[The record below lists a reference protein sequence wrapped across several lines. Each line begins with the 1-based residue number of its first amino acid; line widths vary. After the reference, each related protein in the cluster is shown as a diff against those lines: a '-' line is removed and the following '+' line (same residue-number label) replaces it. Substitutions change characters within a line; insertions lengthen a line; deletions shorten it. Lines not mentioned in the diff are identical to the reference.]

1 MLKELDFTGEL
12 TMNREDWL
20 REEQGETARELAELL
35 RLTQEM
41 GRRLCNETHGEMY
54 DEVRLLMSLLHQT
67 RAQADLI
74 DAQLNSADP
83 LAELLRRR
91 EARQ

>member
-1 MLKELDFTGEL
+1 
-12 TMNREDWL
+12 MNHEHWL
-20 REEQGETARELAELL
+20 REEQAETAHELANIM
-35 RLTQEM
+35 RLAQEM

-67 RAQADLI
+67 RAQADVI
-74 DAQLNSADP
+74 DAQLNAEDP

-91 EARQ
+91 ELRG

>member
-1 MLKELDFTGEL
+1 MSREEL
-12 TMNREDWL
+12 L

-35 RLTQEM
+35 RLGQEM

-54 DEVRLLMSLLHQT
+54 DEVRMLISLLHQT

-74 DAQLNSADP
+74 DAKLNSADP
-83 LAELLRRR
+83 VTDLMARRQ
-91 EARQ
+91 RQR

>member
-1 MLKELDFTGEL
+1 MSREEL
-12 TMNREDWL
+12 L

-35 RLTQEM
+35 RLAQEM
-41 GRRLCNETHGEMY
+41 GRRLCNETHGDMY
-54 DEVRLLMSLLHQT
+54 DEVRMLISLLHQT

-83 LAELLRRR
+83 VVELMARRQ
-91 EARQ
+91 RQ

>member
-1 MLKELDFTGEL
+1 MSHHI
-12 TMNREDWL
+12 MNHEKWL
-20 REEQGETARELAELL
+20 REEQGETARELAEIL
-35 RLTQEM
+35 RLAQEM
-41 GRRLCNETHGEMY
+41 GRRLCNETHGDMY

-83 LAELLRRR
+83 VAELLRLR
-91 EARQ
+91 ETRQ

>member
-1 MLKELDFTGEL
+1 MKPGKPNQDPASHAK
-12 TMNREDWL
+12 WL
-20 REEQGETARELAELL
+20 REEQGETARELAELM
-35 RLTQEM
+35 RLAQEM
-41 GRRLCNETHGEMY
+41 GRRLCNETHGDMY

-83 LAELLRRR
+83 IADLLQRR
-91 EARQ
+91 QLNQ

>member
-1 MLKELDFTGEL
+1 MSREEL
-12 TMNREDWL
+12 L

-35 RLTQEM
+35 RLGQEM

-54 DEVRLLMSLLHQT
+54 DDVRLLISLLHQT

-74 DAQLNSADP
+74 DAKLNSADP
-83 LAELLRRR
+83 VVELMARRQQ
-91 EARQ
+91 RQ